1 MGYLLSSHAL
11 TNHGYTWVTSP
22 LPNWNTSP
30 FRARLEKQIP
40 IRLGIDLVFSF
51 FLHALTIPLK
61 DTSWTWSTLQGCLGG
76 HVGLLGVARGRPKG
90 AWVHGF
96 GPLEAGV
103 AW

>member
-1 MGYLLSSHAL
+1 M
-11 TNHGYTWVTSP
+11 
-22 LPNWNTSP
+22 
-30 FRARLEKQIP
+30 LEKQIP

-61 DTSWTWSTLQGCLGG
+61 DTSWTWSSLQGYLGG
-76 HVGLLGVARGRPKG
+76 RVGLLGAARGQPKG
-90 AWVHGF
+90 AWVHVF